1 MRLLVQTSVSAKRK
15 KKIPRKASIFVNQM
29 LYFEIAC
36 DSEKGN
42 DYVFVTN
49 VPIITNGFLED
60 YRDHK
65 SSPILPS
72 VVEM

>member
-1 MRLLVQTSVSAKRK
+1 
-15 KKIPRKASIFVNQM
+15 M